1 MRSLIHTTGYVKM
14 PLNPAWGWLCNLW
27 IRPTIDLLSILCN
40 LKNTSSIF
48 LNLSVYWVLKKKRNQ
63 VSILAEKFSK
73 CSRLDLD
80 KCDSAFSDQAP
91 LFIDSGHDRHV
102 LVPVFW
108 LCANHICRISWA
120 PLSAGILNYIIRRL
134 KSDTNFHGIWISKFS
149 AHRSTRELMAPWLTL
164 KKLFLTL

>member
-1 MRSLIHTTGYVKM
+1 MRSLIHTMWRCFRTLPEADYVTS
-14 PLNPAWGWLCNLW
+14 GSD
-27 IRPTIDLLSILCN
+27 RLSIFSAFYVI
-40 LKNTSSIF
+40 LKIPLQYFWIYPCIGCSR
-48 LNLSVYWVLKKKRNQ
+48 KREIRCQ
-63 VSILAEKFSK
+63 FWQKKFSK

-80 KCDSAFSDQAP
+80 KCNSAFSDQAP
-91 LFIDSGHDRHV
+91 VFIDSGHDRHV

-108 LCANHICRISWA
+108 LCANHICRISWT